1 MFSSFFRNIFSTFL
15 LIFLVVIFISCFFI
29 PFLSNN
35 PSYSF
40 ETIVLQKHDNIS
52 ISNSGFAWPTP
63 GYNNITSS
71 FGYRK
76 SPTGNSGNFHSGLD
90 IGAPTGSNL
99 VAICDG
105 QIVFCGWSGSGG
117 FAITLVS
124 GNLRISYCHTSPNF
138 FVQKNDFV
146 YRGQIIGKV
155 GPKNVYNIPNNP
167 YRDKNG
173 QPTNGDMTGPHLH
186 LTLKKDGKAVDPMS
200 LF

>member
-138 FVQKNDFV
+138 FVQKNEK
-146 YRGQIIGKV
+146 GGLQI
-155 GPKNVYNIPNNP
+155 
-167 YRDKNG
+167 
-173 QPTNGDMTGPHLH
+173 
-186 LTLKKDGKAVDPMS
+186 
-200 LF
+200 